1 MLGLAAMAV
10 TCQNIFKKKFNKSCN
25 GSAFFFTGMI
35 AVCAMLF
42 FVAFNRDFYY
52 APALLGYSAGFA
64 LSYAAATIGAVLAMA
79 HGSLAK
85 SALIISCSLL
95 IPGMYGILVLEEPT
109 SATLWI
115 GTPLLIL
122 ALFLINYE
130 KSAFAEKSSLKWCIF
145 VFLAFLGNGMCS
157 VVQKAKQKYTAEGNN
172 LFMIVALAMV
182 AIIML
187 AAAFLIKEER
197 IRIKKTIHHGVLPAL
212 ICGVA
217 NGLTNLLVIYLNPRI
232 PASTL
237 FPVISGGNVTLSF
250 LYSVLVL
257 REKFSPR
264 QTVGFLLGVIAIIL
278 LNL

>member
-1 MLGLAAMAV
+1 
-10 TCQNIFKKKFNKSCN
+10 
-25 GSAFFFTGMI
+25 
-35 AVCAMLF
+35 
-42 FVAFNRDFYY
+42 
-52 APALLGYSAGFA
+52 
-64 LSYAAATIGAVLAMA
+64 
-79 HGSLAK
+79 
-85 SALIISCSLL
+85 
-95 IPGMYGILVLEEPT
+95 
-109 SATLWI
+109 
-115 GTPLLIL
+115 
-122 ALFLINYE
+122 
-130 KSAFAEKSSLKWCIF
+130 
-145 VFLAFLGNGMCS
+145 
-157 VVQKAKQKYTAEGNN
+157 
-172 LFMIVALAMV
+172 
-182 AIIML
+182 ML

-197 IRIKKTIHHGVLPAL
+197 IRIKETIHHGVLPAL